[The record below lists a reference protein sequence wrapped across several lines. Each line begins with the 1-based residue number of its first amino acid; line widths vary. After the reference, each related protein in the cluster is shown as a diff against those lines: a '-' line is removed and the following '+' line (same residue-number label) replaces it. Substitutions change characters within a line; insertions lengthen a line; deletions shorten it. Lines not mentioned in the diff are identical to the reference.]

1 MLNNLLSNSIT
12 VTVIFM
18 WQHTFQFHD
27 LEYIAF
33 LPFYLTDI
41 FANEFGGGGGW
52 GCVILSETCHSGEK
66 SNINMVIKASAGAG
80 AEPDSHPLS
89 PVPKMPA
96 LSGPLFH
103 PWCLTQFL
111 SWDR

>member
-1 MLNNLLSNSIT
+1 MNL
-12 VTVIFM
+12 VVV
-18 WQHTFQFHD
+18 
-27 LEYIAF
+27 
-33 LPFYLTDI
+33 
-41 FANEFGGGGGW
+41 GGGDVW
-52 GCVILSETCHSGEK
+52 YYLKHVIQEK

-80 AEPDSHPLS
+80 AQPDSHPLS